1 MGSHGNRGE
10 GCGLLL
16 CSQEALRWC
25 SDAGDFS
32 SSLRE
37 ADGFPE
43 KESRDFLLHSLWAEK
58 ERPHLGKLCV
68 RLIAGLL
75 AAR

>member
-10 GCGLLL
+10 GWGLLL

-32 SSLRE
+32 GSPRE

-43 KESRDFLLHSLWAEK
+43 KESRYFPLHSFWAEK
-58 ERPHLGKLCV
+58 ERPPLGELCV
-68 RLIAGLL
+68 RLMAGLL
-75 AAR
+75 TAS